1 MQTGNTNKNLKG
13 NLSKFFKTATAMFL
27 IAVFML
33 AQGTALMQAQTRTP
47 QRNTETTPPKKNQ
60 IDDFKN
66 TGVYINF
73 ERLSLDLGIA
83 LQGKTVG
90 YGFAVFHKGQLVK
103 RGGGGFARR
112 QPDTGPNTQI
122 DFTENSRVDIASTTK
137 TMTAIAVLKALE
149 SKGKDDS
156 ELIYKYLP
164 TNWNIPA
171 SVKKL
176 TFRDVLSHHSGLRK
190 VTDGSYDGVRK
201 TIEAGVA
208 PDYKIINYD
217 QQDDEYQNIN
227 FVTMRVVLAYLVN
240 APQMVLFQNDPVKS
254 AELTAQTYCQYVRDH
269 VFKAA
274 GINKQVSFKPWDES
288 GSLAKV
294 PLLYNQDDPD
304 IEGLMANDHTLDG
317 GAGGLFINALEMAQ
331 VMAALENGKLLSD
344 KTRLMMKQHDLG
356 IFQVDESAYYTHS
369 GGFSDSKGRGSST
382 RLVLCPNNIQVAIVI
397 NSANNDTDNT
407 FQIVKNAIENSVSK
421 K

>member
-1 MQTGNTNKNLKG
+1 MEAQIR
-13 NLSKFFKTATAMFL
+13 TAP
-27 IAVFML
+27 
-33 AQGTALMQAQTRTP
+33 RS
-47 QRNTETTPPKKNQ
+47 TETTPPKKNQ
-60 IDDFKN
+60 IDDLKN
-66 TGVYINF
+66 TGVDINF
-73 ERLSLDLGIA
+73 ERLSLDLGVA

-90 YGFAVFHKGQLVK
+90 YGFAVFHNGQLMK

-112 QPDTGPNTQI
+112 QPDTSPNNQI
-122 DFTENSRVDIASTTK
+122 PFTENSRVDIASTTK
-137 TMTAIAVLKALE
+137 TMTAVAVLKALE
-149 SKGKDDS
+149 SKGKDDG

-164 TNWNIPA
+164 TNWNIPV

-190 VTDGSYDGVRK
+190 VTDGSYDGVRQ

-208 PDYKIINYD
+208 PDYKIVNYD

-227 FVTMRVVLAYLVN
+227 FVTLRVVLAYLVDK
-240 APQMVLFQNDPVKS
+240 PQMVLFQNDPAKS
-254 AELTAQTYCQYVRDH
+254 AELTAQTYCRFVRDN

-288 GSLAKV
+288 GDLTKV
-294 PLLYNQDDPD
+294 PLLYNEDSSNL
-304 IEGLMANDHTLDG
+304 EGMMAGDHTLDG
-317 GAGGLFINALEMAQ
+317 GAGGLFISALEMAQ

-344 KTRLMMKQHDLG
+344 KTRMMMKQHDLG
-356 IFQVDESAYYTHS
+356 IFQVDSSAYYTHN
-369 GGFSDSKGRGSST
+369 GGFSDAQGRGSST

-407 FQIVKNAIENSVSK
+407 FQIVKDAIENAVSK